1 MEMATANVV
10 LQIGTDRLEANMS
23 VPTAPISIA
32 DLMPIA
38 RGIMAKVLQVAE
50 ERVVEEGKTVSCQKG
65 CGACCRQLVPIS
77 ETEARMIVDLV
88 EQMPEPRR
96 TEIRDRFQRA
106 KEKMEATGYW
116 DRLRDRAEWSPEDVQ
131 KIGVE
136 YFHLGIPCPFLEE
149 ESCSIH
155 LDRPLTCR
163 EYLVTSPAENCARP
177 QAHTIDQV
185 PISLKVWPAIAKFD
199 AVAKGQRFLRWVP
212 LSMVLDWAAEAPKPP
227 SPRPGPELLK
237 EFFEHL
243 TGKPIPGQPVPPSVT
258 G

>member
-10 LQIGTDRLEANMS
+10 LKIGTNRLEANIS
-23 VPTAPISIA
+23 VPTTPISVA

-38 RGIMAKVLQVAE
+38 RGIMARVLQAAE
-50 ERVVEEGKTVSCQKG
+50 ERVVEERKTVSCAKG

-77 ETEARMIVDLV
+77 ETEARMVVDLV

-96 TEIRDRFQRA
+96 TEIRERFRQA
-106 KEKMEATGYW
+106 KEKLRATGYW
-116 DRLRDRAEWSPEDVQ
+116 DRLRDRAAWNPEDVR
-131 KIGVE
+131 KFGVE
-136 YFHLGIPCPFLEE
+136 YFHLGIACPFLEE

-177 QAHTIDQV
+177 QAHTIDKV
-185 PISLKVWPAIAKFD
+185 PLDLKVWPAIAKFD
-199 AVAKGQRFLRWVP
+199 AVAKGQLFLRWVP
-212 LSMVLDWAAEAPKPP
+212 LSMVLDWAAEAPKMAA
-227 SPRPGPELLK
+227 PRPGPEMLQA
-237 EFFEHL
+237 FFEHL
-243 TGKPIPGQPVPPSVT
+243 TGKPVPGQPAAPSVT